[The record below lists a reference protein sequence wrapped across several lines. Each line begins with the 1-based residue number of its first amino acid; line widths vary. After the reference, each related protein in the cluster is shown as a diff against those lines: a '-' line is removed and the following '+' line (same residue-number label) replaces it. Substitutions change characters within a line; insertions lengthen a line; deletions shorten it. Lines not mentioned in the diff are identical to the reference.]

1 MKKLTAGIFATLLA
15 VVSAG
20 DANAKI
26 ASQAYVDQEVGAV
39 EATVT
44 EVQQNV
50 TNVTE
55 QVTQVTEQVTEIT
68 NPDTGLAAVV
78 GDAEGG
84 LVRIVQDFGDFLYA
98 FVFIQQQVLGLF
110 DNQDMHPLVGRKPC
124 HLFQYG
130 SQVLG
135 RYIQGRGIERDSTL
149 FFHILA

>member
-78 GDAEGG
+78 GDAESG
-84 LVRIVQDFGDFLYA
+84 LVKDVADLGTEVDGQNLWQQRPRKSLVQSMKSK
-98 FVFIQQQVLGLF
+98 VVLIPPKVKLMRCR
-110 DNQDMHPLVGRKPC
+110 QLLQARQISLH
-124 HLFQYG
+124 
-130 SQVLG
+130 
-135 RYIQGRGIERDSTL
+135 
-149 FFHILA
+149 